1 MVAVLVAQD
10 CVLLLVI
17 LVVRGAAEVALELV
31 RTVVAADVEEI
42 VMDAKEAVRDVL
54 EAVRECVKVV
64 ATAALAVARD
74 GVKEVVELNL
84 IKEGENGKR

>member
-1 MVAVLVAQD
+1 MVAVPAVQD
-10 CVLLLVI
+10 CALLLVI

-54 EAVRECVKVV
+54 EAVMECVKAV
-64 ATAALAVARD
+64 ATDVPAVARD
-74 GVKEVVELNL
+74 GVKGVAESNP
-84 IKEGENGKR
+84 IKEGENGKK

>member
-54 EAVRECVKVV
+54 EAVMECVKVV

-74 GVKEVVELNL
+74 GVKEVVELKSN
-84 IKEGENGKR
+84 

>member
-1 MVAVLVAQD
+1 M
-10 CVLLLVI
+10 
-17 LVVRGAAEVALELV
+17 

-42 VMDAKEAVRDVL
+42 VMDAKEAVM
-54 EAVRECVKVV
+54 ECVKVV

>member
-1 MVAVLVAQD
+1 MVAVPVVQG

-54 EAVRECVKVV
+54 EAVMECVKVV

-74 GVKEVVELNL
+74 GVKEVVELSP

>member
-1 MVAVLVAQD
+1 MDVA
-10 CVLLLVI
+10 
-17 LVVRGAAEVALELV
+17 
-31 RTVVAADVEEI
+31 
-42 VMDAKEAVRDVL
+42 EAVRDVL
-54 EAVRECVKVV
+54 AVVTECVKAV

>member
-1 MVAVLVAQD
+1 M
-10 CVLLLVI
+10 
-17 LVVRGAAEVALELV
+17 

-54 EAVRECVKVV
+54 E
-64 ATAALAVARD
+64 VARD